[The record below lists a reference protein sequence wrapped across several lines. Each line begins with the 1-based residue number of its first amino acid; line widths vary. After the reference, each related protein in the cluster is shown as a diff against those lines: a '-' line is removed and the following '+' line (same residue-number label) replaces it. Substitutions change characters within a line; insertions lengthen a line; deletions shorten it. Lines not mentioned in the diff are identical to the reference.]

1 LISPI
6 APFFAERLFK
16 DLNSVTSR
24 REFVS
29 VHLCHFPQ
37 YNTNDI
43 DLELEERMQLAQK
56 ISSMVLS
63 LRKKTGNRV
72 RQPLQKIL
80 IPLTDNKIKEQVES
94 VQKII
99 LAEVNVKNLEFFKDD
114 GSFLVKKVKA
124 DFKKLGPKFGK
135 QMKELA
141 AAISNMDK
149 SQINLLESEG
159 KINILLTE
167 GNVEI
172 SKDDV
177 EIITEDIP
185 GWVVMSE
192 GSLSVALDVSLTD
205 ALIEEGV
212 AREFVNRIQN
222 LRKERDYEVTD
233 KIRVFIEKGEFIEKS
248 ITNNYSYICNEILA
262 TELELR
268 DTKNAA
274 GAVLI
279 ELTDEIS
286 VHAIIEKV

>member
-1 LISPI
+1 
-6 APFFAERLFK
+6 
-16 DLNSVTSR
+16 
-24 REFVS
+24 
-29 VHLCHFPQ
+29 
-37 YNTNDI
+37 
-43 DLELEERMQLAQK
+43 M
-56 ISSMVLS
+56 
-63 LRKKTGNRV
+63 
-72 RQPLQKIL
+72 
-80 IPLTDNKIKEQVES
+80 
-94 VQKII
+94 
-99 LAEVNVKNLEFFKDD
+99 
-114 GSFLVKKVKA
+114 
-124 DFKKLGPKFGK
+124 
-135 QMKELA
+135 
-141 AAISNMDK
+141 
-149 SQINLLESEG
+149 
-159 KINILLTE
+159 TE

-185 GWVVMSE
+185 AVVMSE

-205 ALIEEGV
+205 ALIEEGI

-233 KIRVFIEKGEFIEKS
+233 KIRVFVEKAELIEKS

>member
-1 LISPI
+1 MRR
-6 APFFAERLFK
+6 FAERLFK

-24 REFVS
+24 REFES

-43 DLELEERMQLAQK
+43 DRELEERMQLAQK

-149 SQINLLESEG
+149 SQINLL
-159 KINILLTE
+159 KA
-167 GNVEI
+167 
-172 SKDDV
+172 K
-177 EIITEDIP
+177 
-185 GWVVMSE
+185 
-192 GSLSVALDVSLTD
+192 A
-205 ALIEEGV
+205 
-212 AREFVNRIQN
+212 
-222 LRKERDYEVTD
+222 K
-233 KIRVFIEKGEFIEKS
+233 
-248 ITNNYSYICNEILA
+248 
-262 TELELR
+262 
-268 DTKNAA
+268 
-274 GAVLI
+274 
-279 ELTDEIS
+279 
-286 VHAIIEKV
+286 